1 MFQLLDYMLGH
12 GKAALFR
19 RAELKTLVTLHGN
32 EVSNLVN

>member
-1 MFQLLDYMLGH
+1 MLGH

-32 EVSNLVN
+32 EVKELIT